1 MALPEGHK
9 YRALADRSYR
19 PKFASND
26 AQWELARPL
35 LIQILAA
42 DPRRVDDR
50 QRVLDIRRAVL
61 ARHLYWLAG
70 DNPSQLNPDQALD
83 ELVIERSSML
93 SGRVKPRSRRVLLIQ
108 VRTFRAGFPDLFPP
122 KVKIP
127 PQSEVA
133 PMPDGEFEIALS
145 AADTFRNQPT
155 RDYIRGL
162 LLLCRGAGLGP
173 ADSQCI
179 AGTDVFHLPGA
190 GLWVKVRR
198 LGHTR
203 DVPVLLRYQS
213 DLEQLAQKAGRKA
226 LIASAAPPT
235 PFGRASLLAGL
246 LKRRI
251 SSQHAGIDL
260 SIARIRKA
268 WAVEQLEGFIELDI
282 FLKAA
287 GLMSMHGLEGVRE
300 HCPSVPP
307 DPVRDARVLG
317 GLPPAGGVTVPV
329 VRPRGG
335 RS

>member
-162 LLLCRGAGLGP
+162 LLLCRGAGLG
-173 ADSQCI
+173 SQ
-179 AGTDVFHLPGA
+179 
-190 GLWVKVRR
+190 
-198 LGHTR
+198 
-203 DVPVLLRYQS
+203 VPRSGV
-213 DLEQLAQKAGRKA
+213 
-226 LIASAAPPT
+226 
-235 PFGRASLLAGL
+235 
-246 LKRRI
+246 
-251 SSQHAGIDL
+251 
-260 SIARIRKA
+260 
-268 WAVEQLEGFIELDI
+268 
-282 FLKAA
+282 KAA
-287 GLMSMHGLEGVRE
+287 ELRDRFIRPLSLQSEGW
-300 HCPSVPP
+300 
-307 DPVRDARVLG
+307 
-317 GLPPAGGVTVPV
+317 
-329 VRPRGG
+329 
-335 RS
+335 